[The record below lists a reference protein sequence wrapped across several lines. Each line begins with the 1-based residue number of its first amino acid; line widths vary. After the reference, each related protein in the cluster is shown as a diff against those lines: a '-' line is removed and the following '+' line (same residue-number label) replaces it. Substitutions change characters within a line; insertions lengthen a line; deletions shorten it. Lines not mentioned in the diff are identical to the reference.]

1 MRYLAALPIMA
12 MLAFGQAQS
21 GSGPV
26 QVKRVPAGKTQGASG
41 QSLVDQYDYGAQIS
55 ALEEGTPLRPGAAPV
70 KPVKANSGKE
80 ESARSVVPVDFIPKT
95 DVYLTETAREAVAM
109 SAKWMAEPNPP
120 SNGRD
125 GRVLYAFGAGLPS
138 VVCAPLRVCMI
149 ELQAGEKLVGEP
161 QIGDSVRW
169 HLSPAMFGTGETATP
184 VIVLKPFNPGLDTNL
199 LITTDR
205 RAYYL
210 RLMSKPDDYVA
221 RVAFAYPD
229 DEDSQRQWRDHL
241 AQQKEREWKQT
252 QLAELPANAIE
263 SMNFGY
269 KVSGGDTSIRPIR
282 VFDDGRKT
290 YIQMSPEAQH
300 REAPVLVVIGAD
312 GKQEMVNYRV
322 KSSMYIV
329 DRLFERAQLVLG
341 VGKKSRKV
349 KIDRERKG

>member
-1 MRYLAALPIMA
+1 MRTTAALFICSA
-12 MLAFGQAQS
+12 LAVGQTPP
-21 GSGPV
+21 GSGPI
-26 QVKRVPAGKTQGASG
+26 QVKRVPAEKKSPAQSR
-41 QSLVDQYDYGAQIS
+41 SLVDQYDFGGQVS
-55 ALEEGTPLRPGAAPV
+55 ALEDAKQLGPAATPV
-70 KPVKANSGKE
+70 KPLKAGTDKE
-80 ESARSVVPVDFIPKT
+80 EGSRSIVPLDFVPKA
-95 DVYLTETAREAVAM
+95 DVYLTDTAREAVAM

-120 SNGRD
+120 STGRD

-210 RLMSKPDDYVA
+210 RLLSKPDDYVA

-229 DEDSQRQWRDHL
+229 DEDSQRQWREHL
-241 AQQKEREWKQT
+241 AKQKERDRKQT
-252 QLAELPANAIE
+252 QIAELPANAVE
-263 SMNFGY
+263 SMNFAY
-269 KVSGGDTSIRPIR
+269 KVTGGDTTMRPVR

-290 YIQMSPEAQH
+290 YIQMSVEAQH
-300 REAPVLVVIGAD
+300 REAPVLVVIGTD

-322 KSSMYIV
+322 KESMYIV
-329 DRLFERAQLVLG
+329 DRLFERAELVLG
-341 VGKKSRKV
+341 AGKKARKV